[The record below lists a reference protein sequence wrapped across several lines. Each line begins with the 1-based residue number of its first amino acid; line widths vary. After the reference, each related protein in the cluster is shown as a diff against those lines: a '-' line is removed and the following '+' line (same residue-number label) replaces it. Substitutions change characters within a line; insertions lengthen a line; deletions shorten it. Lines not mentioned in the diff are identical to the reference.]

1 MKAEEFKNI
10 LKPLIEKTVREVLLQ
25 EGVLS
30 KVVSEVARGLNSTL
44 VSEDKN
50 LASLSS
56 EEDKREKQ
64 ELYEQA
70 RQEKIKKL
78 NERAKINVF
87 ENVASIPETNSSS
100 PLSGIPAGDSG
111 VDITAIQKIANG
123 KWKRLIGDKN
133 G

>member
-30 KVVSEVARGLNSTL
+30 RVVSEVARGLNNTL

-50 LASLSS
+50 LANLSS
-56 EEDKREKQ
+56 EEDVKEKQ
-64 ELYEQA
+64 KLYEQA
-70 RQEKIKKL
+70 RQKKIKKL

-100 PLSGIPAGDSG
+100 PLSGMSAEDSG
-111 VDITAIQKIANG
+111 VDISGIQKIANG